1 MKVVI
6 IRHGKVNMQW
16 RKWYTSKQ
24 YDRDCAN
31 YDFADIVSIGGLP
44 KNVAADIYIS
54 TLKRSRQTAEQLFGE
69 GSFLETDL
77 LNEVPLNSFCD
88 CNVLLPLWIWNVMGR
103 LQWLWQ
109 SSRQQEGRVATGKR
123 AAQLIAGLIKKDKDC
138 ILVSHGFYMRTL
150 VKELRRQGFTIE
162 KRGMGIANLAQIIA
176 TKNRG

>member
-31 YDFADIVSIGGLP
+31 YDFADIVSIGSSP
-44 KNVAADIYIS
+44 KNVASADIYIS

-77 LNEVPLNSFCD
+77 LNEVLLNSFCD

-109 SSRQQEGRVATGKR
+109 SRRQKEKRVDTQKR
-123 AAQLIAGLIKKDKDC
+123 ARQLIRKFLEKERDC
-138 ILVSHGFYMRTL
+138 ILVSHGFFMRTL
-150 VKELRRQGFTIE
+150 VRELKKQGFVIE
-162 KRGMGIANLAQIIA
+162 KSGVGIANLAQIIA
-176 TKNRG
+176 VK

>member
-6 IRHGKVNMQW
+6 IRHGKVNMRW

-31 YDFADIVSIGGLP
+31 YDFADIVSIGGSP
-44 KNVAADIYIS
+44 KNVASADIYIS

-88 CNVLLPLWIWNVMGR
+88 CSVLLPLWIWNVMGR

-109 SSRQQEGRVATGKR
+109 SKRQKEKRTDTQKR
-123 AAQLIAGLIKKDKDC
+123 ADQLIRKLLEKGRDC
-138 ILVSHGFYMRTL
+138 ILVSHGFFMRTL
-150 VKELRRQGFTIE
+150 VRELKKQGFVIE
-162 KRGMGIANLAQIIA
+162 KSGVGIANLAQIIA
-176 TKNRG
+176 VK

>member
-31 YDFADIVSIGGLP
+31 YDSVDIVSIGGSP
-44 KNVAADIYIS
+44 KNVASADIYIS
-54 TLKRSRQTAEQLFGE
+54 MLKRSRQTAEQLFGE

-88 CNVLLPLWIWNVMGR
+88 CSVLLPLWIWNVMGR

-109 SSRQQEGRVATGKR
+109 SKRQKEKRTDTQKR
-123 AAQLIAGLIKKDKDC
+123 ANQLIRKLLEKDRDC
-138 ILVSHGFYMRTL
+138 ILVSHGFFMRTL
-150 VKELRRQGFTIE
+150 VRELKKQGFVIE
-162 KRGMGIANLAQIIA
+162 KSGVGIANLAQIIA
-176 TKNRG
+176 VK